1 MSISSEVTRIT
12 NAKNAIASAISDKGV
27 TVPSE
32 TKIEGMPS
40 LISQI
45 STPLTGNA
53 VVGDVL
59 SGKTFYSND
68 ATKKT
73 GTMTNRGAVTLT
85 PSKTN
90 QTITAGY
97 HNGSGYVVGDSDLVA
112 ANIKKSVNIF
122 GVTGTYEGTAPNLQ
136 SKSVTYTS
144 NGIAKVTPDAGYDAL
159 SEVSVTVG
167 VSGGG
172 GVETC
177 TLTIDVAQEPGGN
190 NASCV
195 CATTPDG
202 VQTYYDAGTY
212 TILKNSILGVYFN
225 YDISGSYQDL
235 LPDVYALVDL
245 YKATGNLTV
254 YLVKGF

>member
-1 MSISSEVTRIT
+1 MSISSEITRIK
-12 NAKNAIASAISDKGV
+12 NAKNAIATAISDKGV

-32 TKIEGMPS
+32 TKIEDMPS

-53 VVGDVL
+53 VVSDVL

-112 ANIKKSVNIF
+112 GNIKKNVNIF

-136 SKSVTYTS
+136 SKSVT
-144 NGIAKVTPDAGYDAL
+144 IH
-159 SEVSVTVG
+159 
-167 VSGGG
+167 
-172 GVETC
+172 
-177 TLTIDVAQEPGGN
+177 
-190 NASCV
+190 
-195 CATTPDG
+195 
-202 VQTYYDAGTY
+202 VQTALQG
-212 TILKNSILGVYFN
+212 
-225 YDISGSYQDL
+225 
-235 LPDVYALVDL
+235 YA
-245 YKATGNLTV
+245 
-254 YLVKGF
+254 